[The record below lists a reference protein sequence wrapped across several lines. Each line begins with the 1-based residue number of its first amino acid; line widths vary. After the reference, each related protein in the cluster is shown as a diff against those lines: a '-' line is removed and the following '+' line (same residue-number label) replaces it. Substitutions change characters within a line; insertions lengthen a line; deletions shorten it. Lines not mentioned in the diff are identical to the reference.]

1 MRYLLVVVIMLVF
14 APKTYSQTFEVG
26 PYIGGAN
33 YIGDVGRTNFVL
45 PNGLVGG
52 ALLKWNRSPRH
63 AFRFSLLYAEINADD
78 ANSNDA
84 RRINRGYS
92 FSNTIAEAS
101 LGIEYNFWSFDLHE
115 GHPQST
121 PYLYTGITYFRA
133 DHLMLDADFPSGQ
146 LQNQG
151 ANWDFAIPVV
161 FGYKESITRHI
172 VGALELGVRYT
183 FTDNLDGSWPEE
195 IFGNR
200 MPQREFGN
208 RNTNDWYVFTGVNF
222 TFSWGREP
230 CYSRF

>member
-101 LGIEYNFWSFDLHE
+101 GIEYNFWSFDLHE

-208 RNTNDWYVFTGVNF
+208 RNTNDWYVFTGENF

>member
-1 MRYLLVVVIMLVF
+1 MRYILVVVILLVF
-14 APKTYSQTFEVG
+14 APKTNSQTFEVG

-78 ANSNDA
+78 ADSNDS
-84 RRINRGYS
+84 RRASRGYS

-101 LGIEYNFWSFDLHE
+101 LGIEFNFWSFDLHE

-133 DHLMLDADFPSGQ
+133 DHLLLDANFPSGD
-146 LQNQG
+146 LENQG

-172 VGALELGVRYT
+172 VGALEVGVRYT

>member
-1 MRYLLVVVIMLVF
+1 MRYILVVVIVLVF
-14 APKTYSQTFEVG
+14 APKTNSQTFEVG

-45 PNGLVGG
+45 PNSLVGG

-78 ANSNDA
+78 ADSNDS
-84 RRINRGYS
+84 RRASRGYS

-101 LGIEYNFWSFDLHE
+101 LGIEFNFWSFDLHE

-133 DHLMLDADFPSGQ
+133 DHLLLDANFPSGD
-146 LQNQG
+146 LENQG

-172 VGALELGVRYT
+172 VGALEVGVRYT

>member
-1 MRYLLVVVIMLVF
+1 MRYILVVVILLVF
-14 APKTYSQTFEVG
+14 APKTNSQTFEVG

-45 PNGLVGG
+45 PNSLVGG

-78 ANSNDA
+78 ADSNDS
-84 RRINRGYS
+84 RRASRGYS

-101 LGIEYNFWSFDLHE
+101 LGIEFNFWSFDLHE

-133 DHLMLDADFPSGQ
+133 DHLLLDANFPSGD
-146 LQNQG
+146 LENQG

-172 VGALELGVRYT
+172 VGALEVGVRYT